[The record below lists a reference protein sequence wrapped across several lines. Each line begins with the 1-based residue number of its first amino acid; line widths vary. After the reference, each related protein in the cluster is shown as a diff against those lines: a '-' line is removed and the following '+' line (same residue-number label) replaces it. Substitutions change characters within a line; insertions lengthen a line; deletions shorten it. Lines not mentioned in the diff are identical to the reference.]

1 MNEKFMSVKTVVIP
15 TITAIV
21 IASQLLGCAAVSQD
35 GALNLAQQGE
45 SITITVPVPSHVTQE
60 TGTEQSPIQWL
71 PLAEVNT
78 NPELQSAW
86 DDILK
91 ITKSQSGKNGVLY
104 VDHEGNLVQDNTLFV
119 AAHNKKFTDALSDE
133 DTYDQLIAA
142 VVEAF
147 PSDQG
152 IDIESSDTL
161 YAGINTYFQLRPD
174 NQASPATSNAH
185 TVLKRGEFMAMLT
198 RSTTPANT
206 NLPDETYLVVY
217 NPSNNPGQEAS
228 SAFNLTN
235 QDGSK
240 TNDYNQYA
248 EQSLSYTYLTSSDNS
263 LTPVLYDAVIT
274 RGEVIHALVQKHFKS
289 EFDALTDAELKSQ
302 AIPDIKV
309 SKQQASSATAKLTE
323 LKEAVSDST
332 KPVPQDIVKSLII
345 ARKHN
350 IITEEQAIEWSTA
363 STVSEATQLIFL
375 ACQQDESLDTFS
387 FNRAGQSDY
396 EASTSEGVGISGT
409 IINIEESGKT
419 YDEKVQAAID
429 SLDERLAKGEITKE
443 KYDKLMARIKS
454 DAEKRAANPIP
465 QPKEGDTYKGLVWDP
480 ATQRYINPDAPRGTA
495 GDGAETRPDPGC
507 KPIEEWTDEDWAMV
521 Q

>member
-45 SITITVPVPSHVTQE
+45 SITITVPVPSHVTKE

-104 VDHEGNLVQDNTLFV
+104 VDHEGNLTQDNTLFV

-206 NLPDETYLVVY
+206 TLPDETYLVVY

-289 EFDALTDAELKSQ
+289 EFDALTDADLKSQ

-309 SKQQASSATAKLTE
+309 SKQQPPAASSAAAKLTE

-350 IITEEQAIEWSTA
+350 IITEDQAIEWSTA

-396 EASTSEGVGISGT
+396 EASTSESTGLSGT

-419 YDEKVQAAID
+419 YDQKVQFAID
-429 SLDERLAKGEITKE
+429 DLNDDLAKGRIDKE
-443 KYDKLMARIKS
+443 TYDILMARIKKEA
-454 DAEKRAANPIP
+454 AEYAANPVP
-465 QPKEGDTYKGLVWDP
+465 QPKEGDTYKGLVWNP
-480 ATQRYINPDAPRGTA
+480 ATQSYINPNAPT
-495 GDGAETRPDPGC
+495 GDNQDDPALRPDPTGID
-507 KPIEEWTDEDWAMV
+507 PSEMYPGMFD
-521 Q
+521 